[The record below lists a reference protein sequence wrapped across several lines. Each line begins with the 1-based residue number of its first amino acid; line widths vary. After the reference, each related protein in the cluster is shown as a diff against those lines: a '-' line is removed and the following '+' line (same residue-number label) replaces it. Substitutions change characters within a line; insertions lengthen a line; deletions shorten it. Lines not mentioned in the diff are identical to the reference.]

1 MGAGGD
7 TRYLGSAG
15 TLQRWPGW
23 VGVREGIKFTPEYQT
38 GHVPLWNRGIPGGG
52 RRGKAS
58 PGAIGLFQRLFQ
70 TCALCF
76 KGKPS
81 LLYIYIFIFIYII
94 YRECSGSWDGGQ
106 GPLGILGAEGKELG
120 GPRGFGGDGGAG
132 GFWLNPWGSGGAG
145 MHFGGVCTSGKASK
159 KSSHPEEVGKKR
171 EEEEEGEGKEQGRG
185 KGEQLLTPTPPKKK
199 KKSVRGWQRGTK
211 IPKIPKAWME
221 AEVPC
226 GG

>member
-52 RRGKAS
+52 GGERHHLEPLGFSKDFSKPVHCVLREN
-58 PGAIGLFQRLFQ
+58 
-70 TCALCF
+70 
-76 KGKPS
+76 PS

-94 YRECSGSWDGGQ
+94 SRECSGSRDGGQ

-159 KSSHPEEVGKKR
+159 KSSHPEEVGKKGKRRRKVR
-171 EEEEEGEGKEQGRG
+171 ERTRKGK
-185 KGEQLLTPTPPKKK
+185 KG
-199 KKSVRGWQRGTK
+199 SSY
-211 IPKIPKAWME
+211 
-221 AEVPC
+221 
-226 GG
+226 